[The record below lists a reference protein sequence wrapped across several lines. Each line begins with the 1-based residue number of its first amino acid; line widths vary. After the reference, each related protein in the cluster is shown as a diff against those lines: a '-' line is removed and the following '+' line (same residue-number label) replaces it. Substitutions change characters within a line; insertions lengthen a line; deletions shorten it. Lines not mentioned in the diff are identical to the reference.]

1 MKAQW
6 KSGLRTVAMLTTTA
20 LAGFAQVSTG
30 ATGQVAAYPGTPY
43 TRTDLPSGTASQS
56 RKTAVPGAVNY
67 VEGNVMLNGQPLA
80 PNAAGSVVVGPN
92 QVIATA
98 DGYAEVLLSPGAFLR
113 LGHDSQARL
122 VTAGLANVDAEIIQG
137 SAMVEVADLVKGTAL
152 HFSVN
157 GAPVQ
162 IENKGLY
169 ALDATEGSV
178 RVLDG
183 KAKVEQADRSIT
195 LKKGDELATL
205 NGSGKK
211 HDFNVKDE
219 EKQPLYVW
227 SKVRS
232 EHEAQANLH
241 TANVIVAG
249 GGWYGRGWYWDPLWG
264 SYAFMPG
271 AGMLYSPF
279 GWGFYSPAFYGGYWG
294 GGIYPRYGYYGR
306 PAYHRGF
313 AQGHVT
319 GLGAMHHG
327 TGFRAGG
334 GHHGGRR

>member
-1 MKAQW
+1 
-6 KSGLRTVAMLTTTA
+6 MLAATA
-20 LAGFAQVSTG
+20 LAGFAQVPTG
-30 ATGQVAAYPGTPY
+30 ATGQVAASPRAPY
-43 TRTDLPSGTASQS
+43 TRTDAPSGAASQS

-67 VEGNVMLNGQPLA
+67 VEGNVMLNGQPLG

-98 DGYAEVLLSPGAFLR
+98 DGYAEVLLTPGAFLR

-122 VTAGLANVDAEIIQG
+122 LSAGLANVDVEITQG
-137 SAMVEVADLVKGTAL
+137 AAMVEVADLVKGTLL
-152 HFSVN
+152 HFTVN
-157 GAPVQ
+157 GVPVQ

-169 ALDATEGSV
+169 AFNAAEGSV

-183 KAKVEQADRSIT
+183 KAKVEQAERSVT
-195 LKKGDELATL
+195 LKKGDEIATL

-211 HDFNVKDE
+211 HDFDRKAE
-219 EKQPLYVW
+219 ETEPLYVW

-241 TANVIVAG
+241 TANLIVAG
-249 GGWYGRGWYWDPLWG
+249 GGWYSPGWYWDPLWA

-271 AGMLYSPF
+271 AGILYSPF
-279 GWGFYSPAFYGGYWG
+279 GWGYYSPAFYGGYWG
-294 GGIYPRYGYYGR
+294 GIYPRYSYVRPIYG
-306 PAYHRGF
+306 RGF
-313 AQGHVT
+313 AGGHVA
-319 GLGAMHHG
+319 GMRAMHSG

-334 GHHGGRR
+334 GFHGGRR